1 MGGLRDA
8 GNFKHVAAA
17 RQDLRQRGDRAGAVP
32 RSGRNMRGQLCRQ
45 EGQIPGTNWRDAAE
59 NLGAL
64 VTGTG
69 FACITGSLA
78 SHAKRTMLML
88 TCPNDSTALVSVQI
102 ENVTL
107 DQCPTCGGYWLQRGE
122 LETLGERHDAHL
134 DPITVGR
141 VGTIDSKRKC
151 PLDGTQLVQHEFV
164 EHTGIKMPV

>member
-1 MGGLRDA
+1 
-8 GNFKHVAAA
+8 
-17 RQDLRQRGDRAGAVP
+17 
-32 RSGRNMRGQLCRQ
+32 
-45 EGQIPGTNWRDAAE
+45 
-59 NLGAL
+59 
-64 VTGTG
+64 
-69 FACITGSLA
+69 
-78 SHAKRTMLML
+78 ML

-164 EHTGIKMPV
+164 EHTGIKIDQCPTCQGIWLEKFELSNLLRYLDTEGIHREPTMTQRVLLFLYQLVRYPPYY